1 MQRHLSVSGSAA
13 RRRRLTSGSRRAFT
27 LVELL
32 VVIGIIALLISILLP
47 SLSNARKQA
56 NTVKCASN
64 MKQLGM
70 FAHMYANDNRN
81 FIPRDYH
88 RTQKGHVFFAEAFG
102 KYALEDFQRP
112 DVTLPGD
119 QRDKLMQTE
128 FRRIGVYQC
137 PSFPRSEEVLCYI
150 ANAFQISTRVIGTG
164 DAEPAINLSQVKTP
178 AELVY
183 LTEAHANQPGSTTPN
198 YEQYDVWQP
207 DQLSAN
213 GGKRMIDDDRH
224 KMKANILYLDG
235 HVDALPWKEMDEF
248 KFKPRP

>member
-1 MQRHLSVSGSAA
+1 MQRHLSVSGSA
-13 RRRRLTSGSRRAFT
+13 RLSPAAPSRRGFT

-88 RTQKGHVFFAEAFG
+88 YTQKGHVFFAEAFG
-102 KYALEDFQRP
+102 KYALENFQRP
-112 DVTLPGD
+112 DVTLPGAD
-119 QRDKLMQTE
+119 RDKLLREE
-128 FRRIGVYQC
+128 FKRIGVYKC
-137 PSFPRSEEVLCYI
+137 PSFPRDEEVLCYI
-150 ANAFQISTRVIGTG
+150 ANAFQISSRSIGTG
-164 DAEPAINLSQVKTP
+164 DAEPAINLSQVRTP

-198 YEQYDVWQP
+198 YEQYDVWQA
-207 DQLSAN
+207 DQLAVN

-235 HVDALPWKEMDEF
+235 HVDALPWKEMDEW
-248 KFKPRP
+248 KFKHRP